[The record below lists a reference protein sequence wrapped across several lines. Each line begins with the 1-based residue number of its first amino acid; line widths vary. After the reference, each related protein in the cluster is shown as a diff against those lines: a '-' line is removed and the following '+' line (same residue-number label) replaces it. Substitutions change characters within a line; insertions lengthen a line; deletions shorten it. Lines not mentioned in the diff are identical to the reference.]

1 MTVFIKRG
9 DAPLSVRQATKRGM
23 AYVAAE
29 LAQAGARTGDEELLR
44 VIPQENLP
52 ARLLDVVKA
61 LGHVSYEAFALG
73 WEADN
78 IVNGANNLFN
88 HQLAAYRAAQAR
100 LARYRLADGRPE
112 VTEEQQVIDEQGNP
126 LFHEATGE
134 PLMETAVVQA
144 AIDPIPMEI
153 DQPVYDEATG
163 EQTGSIMLS
172 NPDTDRDDEERAA
185 AQAVID
191 QTPSEV
197 IQFANADAGSTT

>member
-1 MTVFIKRG
+1 MTVFIKKG

-23 AYVAAE
+23 AYVAVE

-44 VIPQENLP
+44 VIPHENLP

-78 IVNGANNLFN
+78 LVNGANNLFN

-100 LARYRLADGRPE
+100 QARYRLEDGRPQ
-112 VTEEQQVIDEQGNP
+112 VTEERQVFDELGNP
-126 LFHEATGE
+126 IFHEVTGE
-134 PLMETAVVQA
+134 PLMETAVVQV

-153 DQPVYDEATG
+153 EQPVYDEATG
-163 EQTGSIMLS
+163 EQTGSIMVS
-172 NPDTDRDDEERAA
+172 NPDTEQDDEERAA
-185 AQAVID
+185 AQTVID
-191 QTPSEV
+191 QTPAAV
-197 IQFANADAGSTT
+197 IQFADPDAESTA

>member
-1 MTVFIKRG
+1 MTVFIKKG

-23 AYVAAE
+23 AYVEAQ

-61 LGHVSYEAFALG
+61 LGHVCYEAFALG

-78 IVNGANNLFN
+78 LINGANNLFN

-112 VTEEQQVIDEQGNP
+112 VTEERQVIDEQGNF

-134 PLMETAVVQA
+134 PLVETAVVQA
-144 AIDPIPMEI
+144 AIDPISVEI

-163 EQTGSIMLS
+163 EQTGSITVS
-172 NPDTDRDDEERAA
+172 NPETVRDDEERAA
-185 AQAVID
+185 AQTVID
-191 QTPSEV
+191 QTPAEV